1 MPTHVTCAM
10 KLGIVNRRLFGGLF
24 ALLLLLVQG
33 CESID
38 WGMDP
43 NRNATVFLKSSI
55 ARGKIE
61 FENLDN
67 HRLFLADIDDDG
79 WARCELPAGR
89 HLITRRVM
97 STMEANATTL
107 FLISASGWTEVRGI
121 LDVPENGV
129 ACYVGNLVFQKK
141 GIKVELEGAAAA
153 EYYRRNLSTQRPRL
167 VTKIM
172 TLEN

>member
-1 MPTHVTCAM
+1 
-10 KLGIVNRRLFGGLF
+10 
-24 ALLLLLVQG
+24 
-33 CESID
+33 
-38 WGMDP
+38 
-43 NRNATVFLKSSI
+43 
-55 ARGKIE
+55 
-61 FENLDN
+61 
-67 HRLFLADIDDDG
+67 
-79 WARCELPAGR
+79 
-89 HLITRRVM
+89 
-97 STMEANATTL
+97 MEANATTL